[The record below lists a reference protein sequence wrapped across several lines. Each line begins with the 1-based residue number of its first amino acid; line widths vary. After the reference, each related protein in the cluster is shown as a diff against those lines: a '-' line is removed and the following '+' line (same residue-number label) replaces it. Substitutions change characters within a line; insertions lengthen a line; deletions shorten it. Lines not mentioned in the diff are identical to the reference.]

1 MWPSRLR
8 RRITTAARSV
18 KPQKKKSD
26 IGYVHKYKYKYNL
39 PIKKPREIEHVSL
52 LYSYFKWWMF
62 AVTSLKLPGVRNQI
76 LFARNGVKKKSVKYF
91 SYPLKTITRPG
102 QSKLTFIFFTL
113 ILLIVYLV
121 TFLWCHFQIISFIHF
136 ICKVTNSRYVKV
148 KLIV

>member
-1 MWPSRLR
+1 
-8 RRITTAARSV
+8 
-18 KPQKKKSD
+18 
-26 IGYVHKYKYKYNL
+26 
-39 PIKKPREIEHVSL
+39 
-52 LYSYFKWWMF
+52 MF

-121 TFLWCHFQIISFIHF
+121 TFL
-136 ICKVTNSRYVKV
+136 
-148 KLIV
+148 